1 MFGWFKGK
9 TEEEKL
15 TIRYKAL
22 LQESYD
28 LSTTDRAASD
38 IKRSEA
44 EELGKKIEELRKDK

>member
-1 MFGWFKGK
+1 MFGWLKGK

-38 IKRSEA
+38 IKRAEA